1 VAQYRA
7 FRVSFGINQ
16 YNIQKLAY
24 ATFLG
29 ISLYFGLRYPMQ
41 NSLFNQTE
49 NLLPY
54 RGEAYLYP
62 NFFSSA
68 ECVAYFKDLHNN
80 IDWKQEPV
88 KIFGKQVMQ
97 PRLTAWYGDNDKP
110 YSYSGITM
118 RPKPWTPT
126 LQLIKEKI
134 EMVAKGRFTSALLNL
149 YRDGKDSMGWHRD
162 NEKELGINPVI
173 GSVSFGA
180 ARIFKLRDYNDKSVI
195 KQMELSDGSFL
206 LMRGETQHY
215 WEHQVA
221 KTSKEVGMRI
231 NITFRAIK

>member
-1 VAQYRA
+1 M
-7 FRVSFGINQ
+7 
-16 YNIQKLAY
+16 AY
-24 ATFLG
+24 ATFLR
-29 ISLYFGLRYPMQ
+29 ISLYFGLSYSMQ
-41 NSLFNQTE
+41 KSLFNQTE

-62 NFFSSA
+62 NFFSRA
-68 ECVAYFKDLHNN
+68 ECAAYFKDLQDN

-88 KIFGKQVMQ
+88 KIFGREVMQ
-97 PRLTAWYGDNDKP
+97 PRLTAWYGDNGKP

-118 RPKPWTPT
+118 SPKAWTPT

-134 EMVAKGRFTSALLNL
+134 EQVARVQFTSALLNL

-162 NEKELGINPVI
+162 NEKELGVNPVI

-180 ARIFKLRDYNDKSVI
+180 ARIFKLRDYNDKSVS
-195 KQMELSDGSFL
+195 KEMELGDGSFL

-221 KTSKEVGMRI
+221 KTSKEVGVRI
-231 NITFRAIK
+231 NITFRVIM